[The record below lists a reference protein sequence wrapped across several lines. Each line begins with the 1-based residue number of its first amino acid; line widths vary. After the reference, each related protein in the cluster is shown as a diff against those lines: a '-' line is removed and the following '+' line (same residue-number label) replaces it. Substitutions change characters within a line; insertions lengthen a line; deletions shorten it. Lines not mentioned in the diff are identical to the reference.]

1 MQLLLFPIFAK
12 SGVKKIILTVVL
24 VHVQVLC
31 FPFQGTAGAV
41 EDNPDDFRFMVEG
54 TLMEGNNFMEGDMR
68 VDTLPSSDAI
78 AHTISN
84 SGGWPSKTIP
94 IYVLVDTF
102 GK

>member
-1 MQLLLFPIFAK
+1 
-12 SGVKKIILTVVL
+12 
-24 VHVQVLC
+24 
-31 FPFQGTAGAV
+31 
-41 EDNPDDFRFMVEG
+41 MVEG
-54 TLMEGNNFMEGDMR
+54 TLIEGNNFMEGDMR
-68 VDTLPSSDAI
+68 VDTLPSSDSI

>member
-1 MQLLLFPIFAK
+1 MQLLLFTIFAK

-54 TLMEGNNFMEGDMR
+54 TLMEGNNFIDR
-68 VDTLPSSDAI
+68 KSV
-78 AHTISN
+78 
-84 SGGWPSKTIP
+84 
-94 IYVLVDTF
+94 V
-102 GK
+102 